1 MIHFD
6 AVRSNKV
13 KSYLLLTVF
22 VIVIIILGLLWG
34 ILYADP
40 ISGLFLAGFS
50 AGIYALI
57 SFYAG
62 GNMILSMTGAV
73 PADKKK
79 YPHLVNSVEGLAIA
93 AGIPCPQIFIIH
105 DSALN
110 AFATGRDP
118 EHAAVTVTTGLLKTM
133 NREELEGVL
142 AHEVSHIKNL
152 DIRMMMLTAVMVGA
166 ITLLS
171 DFLLRSFLWG
181 RREQKNPLPIIIGL
195 LLALLSPLVGHM
207 IKLAV
212 SREREYMADA
222 SAAVLTRYPKGLA
235 NALRKISNDPDPL
248 VDSANKAT
256 AHLFISTPFR
266 KKDGWLTRA
275 FSTHPPIHDRIKRLE
290 RM

>member
-13 KSYLLLTVF
+13 KSYLLLTLFVF
-22 VIVIIILGLLWG
+22 VIIILGVAFG
-34 ILYADP
+34 FMYGDP
-40 ISGLFLAGFS
+40 FSGLFLAGIS
-50 AGIYALI
+50 AIIYAMI
-57 SFYAG
+57 SYYAG
-62 GNMILSMTGAV
+62 GNMILAMTGAV

-79 YPHLVNSVEGLAIA
+79 YPHLVHSVEGLAIA
-93 AGIPCPQIFIIH
+93 AGISCPKIYIVH
-105 DSALN
+105 DTALN

-118 EHAAVTVTTGLLKTM
+118 EHAAVTVTTGLLKM
-133 NREELEGVL
+133 LNREELEGVL

-152 DIRMMMLTAVMVGA
+152 DIRMMMLAAVMVGA
-166 ITLLS
+166 VTLLS
-171 DFLLRSFLWG
+171 DFLLRSVLWG
-181 RREQKNPLPIIIGL
+181 RRDQKNAGFIVVGL
-195 LLALLSPLVGHM
+195 LLALLAPLIGQL
-207 IKLAV
+207 IRLAV

-248 VDSANKAT
+248 VDNANKAT

-266 KKDGWLTRA
+266 KKSGWLTKM